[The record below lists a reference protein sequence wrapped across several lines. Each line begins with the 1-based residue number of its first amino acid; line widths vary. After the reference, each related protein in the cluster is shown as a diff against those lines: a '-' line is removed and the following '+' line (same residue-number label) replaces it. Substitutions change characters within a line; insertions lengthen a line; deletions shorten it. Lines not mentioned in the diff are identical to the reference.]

1 MQLTTPVVVADQERP
16 LKVTINQNLA
26 NLAHRPITEAEI
38 QRVEVADQGGA
49 EVASIQAIQIQK
61 SWIMQIQKG
70 QKATVNVHKNKKKQK
85 NIKTQSFE
93 KTPSPKY
100 WMPVLF

>member
-1 MQLTTPVVVADQERP
+1 MELHFHDFFSFCRRKKWGKDHATLPFQMQLTTPVVVADQERP

-61 SWIMQIQKG
+61 S
-70 QKATVNVHKNKKKQK
+70 
-85 NIKTQSFE
+85 
-93 KTPSPKY
+93 
-100 WMPVLF
+100 